1 MTMRLQI
8 VVPNDTIV
16 DRAARSVTAEAVNGW
31 FCLLPRHV
39 DFVTALVPS
48 VLAYE
53 DADGREAFVAVD
65 HGVLVK
71 CGRHVRVATPR
82 AVAGADLGRLQA
94 AVEDVFTALDERE
107 EQARTAVRKLEA
119 TFLRGLTR
127 LEEASGG

>member
-1 MTMRLQI
+1 MMHLRI
-8 VVPNDTIV
+8 VVPTDTVV
-16 DRAARSVTAEAVNGW
+16 DDLARKVTAEGVTGW

-39 DFVTALVPS
+39 DLVAALVPS

-53 DADGREAFVAVD
+53 DGDGDEAFVAVD

-71 CGRHVRVATPR
+71 VGSDVRVAVPR

-94 AVEDVFTALDERE
+94 AVEDVFGTLDERE
-107 EQARTAVRKLEA
+107 AQARSAVRTLEA

-127 LEEASGG
+127 LEEVSGG